1 MNIFIFTHL
10 KQWCAL
16 KLQLWN
22 QLEKI
27 TAVNGSVEIG
37 YFPLTISLLG
47 STTFHN
53 LTSLEFRFLSSTSY
67 ELQLAARR
75 DHRPLMESLIDNLE
89 NVPALKNISLG
100 FTALSLYD
108 LDKIHHNTPNLQ
120 KLTLGMLTLQ
130 HPTPNTAI
138 RKDLY
143 RNSILV
149 DDPSSQQ
156 QQIIIASAR
165 NLEVLDIELVVQP
178 EEIEAD
184 TPLLAQIVALTQYMS
199 IKYTKLRSLK

>member
-1 MNIFIFTHL
+1 
-10 KQWCAL
+10 
-16 KLQLWN
+16 
-22 QLEKI
+22 
-27 TAVNGSVEIG
+27 
-37 YFPLTISLLG
+37 
-47 STTFHN
+47 
-53 LTSLEFRFLSSTSY
+53 
-67 ELQLAARR
+67 
-75 DHRPLMESLIDNLE
+75 
-89 NVPALKNISLG
+89 
-100 FTALSLYD
+100 
-108 LDKIHHNTPNLQ
+108 
-120 KLTLGMLTLQ
+120 MLTLQ

-149 DDPSSQQ
+149 DDPTSQQ

-199 IKYTKLRSLK
+199 IKYTKLRSLKYTMLKDYFEPVLGFMSLQKAIICLIDNLETSLDCFYVRFVKMDAKILQALERNKAKLEDVKIWLDDE

>member
-1 MNIFIFTHL
+1 MMSKGITKKIMNIFIFTHL

-89 NVPALKNISLG
+89 NVPALKIFLW
-100 FTALSLYD
+100 A
-108 LDKIHHNTPNLQ
+108 
-120 KLTLGMLTLQ
+120 LQ
-130 HPTPNTAI
+130 HSAYMIWTRSITI
-138 RKDLY
+138 HQIYK
-143 RNSILV
+143 NSLW
-149 DDPSSQQ
+149 
-156 QQIIIASAR
+156 
-165 NLEVLDIELVVQP
+165 EC
-178 EEIEAD
+178 
-184 TPLLAQIVALTQYMS
+184 
-199 IKYTKLRSLK
+199 